1 LRNCTHGRTQPFGN
15 PHRRK
20 PRTGPP
26 GTVGMMVR
34 NLDRVTAYYR
44 DMSVAATLDDDC
56 EQGRPGYFRALASYR
71 ATALGE
77 VGS

>member
-1 LRNCTHGRTQPFGN
+1 
-15 PHRRK
+15 
-20 PRTGPP
+20 
-26 GTVGMMVR
+26 MMVR